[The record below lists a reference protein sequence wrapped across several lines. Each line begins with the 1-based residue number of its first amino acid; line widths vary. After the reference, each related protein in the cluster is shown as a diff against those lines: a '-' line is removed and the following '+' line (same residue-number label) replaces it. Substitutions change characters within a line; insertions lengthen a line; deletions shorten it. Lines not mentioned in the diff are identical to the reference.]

1 MTSKADGAPMVLT
14 LEQAARALQV
24 SRTVIFELARSGRLP
39 TVRVGRRRRVVV
51 AALEQ
56 LLTEGGEALAR

>member
-1 MTSKADGAPMVLT
+1 MTSRADEAPMVLT

-24 SRTVIFELARSGRLP
+24 SRTVIYELARAGRLP
-39 TVRVGRRRRVVV
+39 TVRVGRRRRVPL

-56 LLTEGGEALAR
+56 LLAEGGEALAR